1 MMHRKQHR
9 QVLFVKSSMKD
20 LQSVKLRHPNRIMD
34 LILVLTL
41 CLVCIPACKTT
52 RQFPFSFV
60 QLCDPQLGMGGYEHD
75 EASLRQAVM
84 QINELKCDFVVVC
97 GDLVHHP
104 ADSSFQDFLDITG
117 DLDMPCYLVAGNHDV
132 GNIPGD
138 SSLAYFRE
146 NLGDDYQAF
155 KYGGHAFV
163 VVNTQ
168 LWKNHVEGA
177 SATHDQWFSKVLDD
191 FTGRQIPV
199 IVLGHHPLFVE
210 EVNEEE
216 GYFNLPSDKRME
228 LLQRFVEGGVVA
240 YLSGHKHE
248 TLINDYQGMQLVT
261 GESTSRNF
269 DGRPLGFRIWEVDGD
284 SLQHHFVA
292 LSSLIDTTL
301 KE

>member
-1 MMHRKQHR
+1 MIRRKETCH
-9 QVLFVKSSMKD
+9 VLFVKSPVKD
-20 LQSVKLRHPNRIMD
+20 LQSRKLGYPNRIRD

-41 CLVCIPACKTT
+41 CLVCITACKTT

-75 EASLRQAVM
+75 KASLGQAVK
-84 QINELKCDFVVVC
+84 QINELECDFVVVC

-117 DLDMPCYLVAGNHDV
+117 ELDMPCYLVAGNHDV

-138 SSLAYFRE
+138 SSLAYYRE
-146 NLGDDYQAF
+146 KLGDDYYTF
-155 KYGGHAFV
+155 KYGRKAFV

-177 SATHDQWFSKVLDD
+177 SAAHDQWFRKVLDD
-191 FTGRQIPV
+191 FAGRQIPV
-199 IVLGHHPLFVE
+199 IVIGHHPLFVE

-216 GYFNLPSDKRME
+216 AYFNLPLEKRME
-228 LLQRFVEGGVVA
+228 ILRHFVESGVVA
-240 YLSGHKHE
+240 YLSGHRHE
-248 TLINDYQGMQLVT
+248 TLINDYQGIQLVT

-269 DGRPLGFRIWEVDGD
+269 DGRPLGFRLWEVDGD

-292 LSSLIDTTL
+292 LSLLIDTTL